1 MGVVPVSV
9 DFFHPSVCRLLLF
22 FLSSSSTSLS
32 RLNMQME
39 ADERGVPCI
48 LYLSIVYAIAYHLP
62 PMDGGAPK

>member
-22 FLSSSSTSLS
+22 FLLLLLS